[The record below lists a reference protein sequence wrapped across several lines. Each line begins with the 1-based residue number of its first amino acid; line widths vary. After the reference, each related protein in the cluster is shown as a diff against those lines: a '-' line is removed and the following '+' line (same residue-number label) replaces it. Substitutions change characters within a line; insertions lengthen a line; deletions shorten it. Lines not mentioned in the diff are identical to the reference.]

1 MRPSRANSS
10 TMSRLIGPHAASMLG
25 RRTSAA
31 RAVMGRSPVR
41 RVAEGLSV
49 AAAASLITV
58 WAYRIYDMSPRVPLV
73 FGGDGATNQMHIKSI
88 IENGW
93 WLVNDDL
100 GAPFAQLNHDF
111 PAGGESLHF
120 VLLKAMALFSSDSGL
135 LFNLYYFAT
144 FPAVAFVTFLVARH
158 LRFSYALAALVSLL
172 YAFVPYHFARGPTH
186 LLRSGYFAAPL
197 ALLLLLWAL
206 EGPDGF
212 RTGIGASRRWRRG
225 RLGASVLS
233 VVAVATTDTM
243 LAAFTMAL
251 LGAMALVGAIRHR
264 SPTWLLPGAALTGGI
279 LAVFVLA
286 NMPTIVHALQHG
298 DNEVAGRRSVGEA
311 EAFGLKISD
320 MVLPVPGHRIAALR
334 ELTAETQ
341 RSAVDSEEG
350 QALGIIGALGFMAI
364 VYRGLSRLVAPR
376 PAPSKRSRLADHLSV
391 VGLTAVLIGTISGF
405 SLVLSV
411 LGFAQIRTWNRIVVL
426 IALTC
431 LLVVAAGLETAWARL
446 RRSRLIRPRPALAGG
461 MLVAAVLAVGLL
473 DQVPRRPPDY
483 ERLDAE
489 FVSDKNFVARVEKE
503 LPDGAAVFQL
513 PIVPYPEAGPTEGMA
528 DYDLLRGYLHSQT
541 LRWSYGG
548 VKGRDRADWQLKL
561 LDEPPERLVPA
572 LAAIGFD
579 GLWIDRH
586 GYADQA
592 RPLEAEL
599 RRILAVE
606 PIVSDDQRLSF
617 FDIRPYR
624 RQLEQQLGEQRLRR
638 IARSYLGEPS
648 PLRG

>member
-1 MRPSRANSS
+1 
-10 TMSRLIGPHAASMLG
+10 
-25 RRTSAA
+25 
-31 RAVMGRSPVR
+31 PVR
-41 RVAEGLSV
+41 RLLEGLSV

-58 WAYRIYDMSPRVPLV
+58 WAYRIYDMTLRVPLV

-120 VLLKAMALFSSDSGL
+120 VLLKAMTLFSSDSAL

-144 FPAVAFVTFLVARH
+144 FPAVALVTFLVARH

-172 YAFVPYHFARGPTH
+172 YAFLPYHFSHGPVH

-197 ALLLLLWAL
+197 ALLLVLWAL

-233 VVAVATTDTM
+233 VVAIATTDTM

-251 LGAMALVGAIRHR
+251 LGAMALIVAIRHR
-264 SPTWLLPGAALTGGI
+264 SPTWLLPGVALTGGI
-279 LAVFVLA
+279 LAVFLLA
-286 NMPTIVHALQHG
+286 NMPTIVHAVQHG
-298 DNEVAGRRSVGEA
+298 GNEVAGRRTVGEA
-311 EAFGLKISD
+311 ELYGLKISD

-334 ELTAETQ
+334 ELTAETED
-341 RSAVDSEEG
+341 SPVDSEGG
-350 QALGIIGALGFMAI
+350 QALGVIGALGFMAI

-376 PAPSKRSRLADHLSV
+376 PVPSKRSRLADHLSV

-411 LGFAQIRTWNRIVVL
+411 LGFAQIRAWNRIVVL
-426 IALTC
+426 IALAC
-431 LLVVAAGLETAWARL
+431 LLVVAAGLETAWPRL
-446 RRSRLIRPRPALAGG
+446 RRSRLVRPRPALAGG
-461 MLVAAVLAVGLL
+461 VLVAALLAVGLL
-473 DQVPRRPPDY
+473 DQVPRRAPDY
-483 ERLDAE
+483 RRLNAE
-489 FVSDKNFVARVEKE
+489 FVSDKSFVDRIEE
-503 LPDGAAVFQL
+503 QLPDGAAVFQL
-513 PIVPYPEAGPTEGMA
+513 PVVRYPEAERMEKMGG
-528 DYDLLRGYLHSQT
+528 YDLLRGYLHSQT
-541 LRWSYGG
+541 LRWSFGA

-561 LDEPPERLVPA
+561 LDEPPERLVRA
-572 LAAIGFD
+572 VAAIGFD
-579 GLWIDRH
+579 GLWIDRY
-586 GYADQA
+586 GYDDRAA
-592 RPLEAEL
+592 NLEAEL
-599 RRILAVE
+599 RHVVGTD
-606 PIVSDDQRLSF
+606 PIVSDNGRLSF

-624 RQLEQQLGEQRLRR
+624 RQLEQRRGEQRLGR